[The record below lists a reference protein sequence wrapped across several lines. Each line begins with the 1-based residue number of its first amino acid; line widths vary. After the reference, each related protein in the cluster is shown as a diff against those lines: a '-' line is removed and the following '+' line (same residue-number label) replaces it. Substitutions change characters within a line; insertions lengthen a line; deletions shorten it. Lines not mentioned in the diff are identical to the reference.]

1 MFLNPAI
8 PKMFT
13 PTKKPLEE
21 AFSTLL
27 SRLELNPTRV
37 RLASERYDAIKTHL
51 ESRLQNVEV
60 KQVGSFRK
68 KTKIR
73 PGDGSDRIDLDV
85 IVCLGNFT
93 GYSDFPGV
101 GVTPNDALRAVQ
113 DALKDNAVYRMMRP
127 RIDAPTIAL
136 DYNDDFSVELIP
148 CYRDLSGRYPRLLGP
163 ACYVVGATG
172 NWEPADYDYDAE
184 YLTQLNQSS
193 DVDGRLIPAIKIT
206 KAFLRNHG
214 ISIKSFFIEIVCAQ
228 HLPNVLRF
236 AKLFNTDLGYARHL
250 YIVLD
255 KLADNLGKQ
264 LSFLESHTPPVES
277 GLNPLEELFTK
288 GRLKKLAQDARALC
302 NTFYSTAL
310 MERWSDFF
318 GSPFPRGKHD

>member
-1 MFLNPAI
+1 MFLNTAI
-8 PKMFT
+8 PKTFA

-37 RLASERYDAIKTHL
+37 RLASERYEAIKTHL

-85 IVCLGNFT
+85 VVCLGNFT
-93 GYSDFPGV
+93 GYSYFPGA
-101 GVTPNDALRAVQ
+101 GVTPADALRTVQ
-113 DALKDNAVYRMMRP
+113 AALKDNAVYRMMRP
-127 RIDAPTIAL
+127 RIDAPTIIL

-148 CYRDLSGRYPRLLGP
+148 CYRDLSGRYPRLFGS

-172 NWEPADYDYDAE
+172 SWEPADYDYDAE
-184 YLTQLNQSS
+184 YLTRLNQSS
-193 DVDGRLIPAIKIT
+193 DVDGRLIPAIKTT

-236 AKLFNTDLGYARHL
+236 AKLFHADLGCARNL
-250 YIVLD
+250 YIILD
-255 KLADNLGKQ
+255 KLADELGKK
-264 LSFLESHTPPVES
+264 LSFPGSHTPLVES
-277 GLNPLEELFTK
+277 GLSPLEELFIK
-288 GRLKKLAQDARALC
+288 SRLKKLAQDARTLS
-302 NTFYSTAL
+302 NTINSAAL
-310 MERWSDFF
+310 MDRWGVFF
-318 GSPFPRGKHD
+318 GSPFPRGEI